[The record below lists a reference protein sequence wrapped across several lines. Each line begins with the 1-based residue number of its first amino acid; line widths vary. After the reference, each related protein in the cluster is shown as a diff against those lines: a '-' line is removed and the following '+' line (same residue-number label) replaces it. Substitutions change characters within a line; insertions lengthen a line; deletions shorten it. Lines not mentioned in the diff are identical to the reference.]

1 MYFVRS
7 KVKRDTKLPY
17 GFIDTY
23 QAKTRFEAVQVAVSR
38 YLDNF
43 ADTGEMGQRF
53 LQLCEEHKTDKIKM
67 IDELF
72 TFFQNNESAV
82 FAGEYVD
89 KTLSITLEADK

>member
-1 MYFVRS
+1 
-7 KVKRDTKLPY
+7 
-17 GFIDTY
+17 
-23 QAKTRFEAVQVAVSR
+23 
-38 YLDNF
+38 
-43 ADTGEMGQRF
+43 

>member
-7 KVKRDTKLPY
+7 KVKSDTNLGH
-17 GFIDTY
+17 GFVDTY
-23 QAKTRFEAVQVAVSR
+23 QAKTKFEAIQVAVSK

-43 ADTGEMGQRF
+43 ADTGVMGQRF
-53 LQLCEEHKTDKIKM
+53 LQLCEEHKADKIKM

-72 TFFQNNESAV
+72 TFFQKNESIV

-89 KTLSITLEADK
+89 KTFSITLESDK